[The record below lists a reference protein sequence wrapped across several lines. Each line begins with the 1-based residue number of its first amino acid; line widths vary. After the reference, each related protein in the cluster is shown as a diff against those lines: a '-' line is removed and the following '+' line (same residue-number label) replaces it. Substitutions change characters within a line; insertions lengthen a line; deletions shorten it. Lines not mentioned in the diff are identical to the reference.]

1 MDRSGVNWTLTPDQF
16 AMAWERTDGDR
27 IPYPL
32 AVRLSARDSVE
43 RAAQLPA
50 LHAWCERT
58 LDADLE
64 AALRLLTRPTVR
76 IEVFGEHRPTNRAA
90 APDGEQ
96 LTDTAEFA
104 IGMSAGPSTAAYPDS
119 AGDSAS
125 GRHGGAGSGGSS
137 AEFTGTSGA
146 EFGSTTEARFGG
158 SMGAGFDGRSGTG
171 SYRPSDAE
179 FGGPFGIGS
188 NGPSHTGSDRTSGAG
203 FDRTSGAGFDR
214 TSGAGFD
221 RTYGAPATG
230 AVRPVRVLGV
240 ASGNVAVVAA
250 QRPGPTPDRGGDIRL
265 FVGSPKSLPARVI
278 SMLPENPPGT
288 AARLSSPLSRV
299 KEDSRDLVTVPVSGP
314 SAPARIRRLLA
325 SPRDGIGQIVVSV
338 RRDEGLKPF
347 GVLCW
352 IDVAEDGRYA
362 VRTGADVHIAPVNA
376 ETFAAHLRPMLAAA
390 EKTTARSERW

>member
-1 MDRSGVNWTLTPDQF
+1 MDRAGVNWTLTPDQF

-64 AALRLLTRPTVR
+64 AALRLLTRSTVR

-90 APDGEQ
+90 AAPDDEQ

-104 IGMSAGPSTAAYPDS
+104 IGMSAGPSTAAYSDFAS
-119 AGDSAS
+119 DSAS
-125 GRHGGAGSGGSS
+125 GRHGGAGSDSS
-137 AEFTGTSGA
+137 VEFGGTSGA
-146 EFGSTTEARFGG
+146 GLSGAYGARFGG
-158 SMGAGFDGRSGTG
+158 SPGAGLDGRSN
-171 SYRPSDAE
+171 A
-179 FGGPFGIGS
+179 
-188 NGPSHTGSDRTSGAG
+188 GSDRTSGAG

-214 TSGAGFD
+214 TSGA
-221 RTYGAPATG
+221 PAIG

-278 SMLPENPPGT
+278 SMLPEHPPGT
-288 AARLSSPLSRV
+288 VARLSSPLSRV
-299 KEDSRDLVTVPVSGP
+299 MEDSRDLVTVPVSGP

-338 RRDEGLKPF
+338 RRNEELKPF